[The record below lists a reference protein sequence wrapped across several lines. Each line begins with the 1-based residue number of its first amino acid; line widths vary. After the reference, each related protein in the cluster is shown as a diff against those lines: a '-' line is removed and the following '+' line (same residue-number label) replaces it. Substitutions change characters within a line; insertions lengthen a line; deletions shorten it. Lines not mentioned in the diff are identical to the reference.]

1 MDKQIH
7 YSRLLAFADFL
18 DGQNDTW
25 ERKVK
30 NCDIRDWEGKTY
42 SITRVQVILGI
53 FDFIPD
59 VFESWYF
66 EHVSRDPVLEGNE
79 LIKST
84 IDSVYEFFGLET
96 IDFCQLFAMRSQNI
110 EYGGIVL
117 DENSTLKDIAQNIVN
132 YVGKKRYNEQ

>member
-66 EHVSRDPVLEGNE
+66 EHVSRDQVLEVNK
-79 LIKST
+79 LSKSI
-84 IDSVYEFFGLET
+84 IDS
-96 IDFCQLFAMRSQNI
+96 MH
-110 EYGGIVL
+110 
-117 DENSTLKDIAQNIVN
+117 
-132 YVGKKRYNEQ
+132 